1 MARLERPTDSACK
14 GDPAMTTHF
23 GKIALTACTLV
34 LTAGVLP
41 AAYSPMTSSA
51 HSQIDEGDVKAKR
64 KNLALMLRPV
74 TINFNDQRLED
85 VMTFFKDFT
94 GADIDVHFV
103 TDRRPDGLDPDALI
117 SIDAKD
123 MSALRL
129 LELILEQAA
138 RDTFEENTWQMTS
151 WGSIEI
157 GPKSLLNRRQRVVI
171 YDIADLLLE
180 LPDYDEAPNIDL
192 QSVLQSNQGGGGGQ
206 SPFDGDQQDD
216 QEERDIDER
225 RDNVINLI
233 QTIVEPEQWA
243 DNGGD
248 GGTVQSFQNTL
259 VIRAPD
265 YMHRQIDG
273 YNWWPTQSTRV
284 SGIGARR
291 YVAFTLDTGIGTV
304 DGFAQQAVPAVVGG
318 GGGGNGGG
326 GGGG

>member
-1 MARLERPTDSACK
+1 
-14 GDPAMTTHF
+14 MTVQLS
-23 GKIALTACTLV
+23 KIALTACTLV
-34 LTAGVLP
+34 LAAGVLP
-41 AAYSPMTSSA
+41 AAYSPTTCSVHA
-51 HSQIDEGDVKAKR
+51 QIDEGDTKAKR

-74 TINFNDQRLED
+74 TVNFNDQRLED

-94 GADIDVHFV
+94 GADIDIHFV
-103 TDRRPDGLDPDALI
+103 TDRRPEGLDPDALI
-117 SIDAKD
+117 SFDAKN

-129 LELILEQAA
+129 LELVLEQAA

-151 WGSIEI
+151 WGSIEV

-180 LPDYDEAPNIDL
+180 LPDYADAPNIDL
-192 QSVLQSNQGGGGGQ
+192 QSVLRSNQGGGGGQ
-206 SPFDGDQQDD
+206 SPFNNAQQNNNN
-216 QEERDIDER
+216 EERDLRER
-225 RDNVINLI
+225 KDNVISLI

-248 GGTVQSFQNTL
+248 GGTVQIFQNTL

-284 SGIGARR
+284 AGIGARR
-291 YVAFTLDTGIGTV
+291 YVAFSLDTGIGTV
-304 DGFAQQAVPAVVGG
+304 DGFAQQPVSAVV

-326 GGGG
+326 GGGGGG